1 MQVHIDL
8 TSNKMEKA
16 LEALQGNFDTVRTGR
31 ANPSLISE
39 IMVPYYGTDTPL
51 NQMAQ
56 ISVVEGKTLMIK
68 PFDPQILKD
77 IEKALFNA
85 NIGLTPQND
94 GQVIRL
100 NVPSLTEETRKE
112 LSKKVSKLAEDAKV
126 AIRNVRRDINDQIKK
141 DDTLTEDDEKK
152 ALDKVQKL
160 TDDFIKRVDEAA
172 ATKTK
177 EIMTV

>member
-1 MQVHIDL
+1 MQVHIDQS
-8 TSNKMEKA
+8 SNKMEKA

-31 ANPSLISE
+31 ANPSLVSE
-39 IMVPYYGTDTPL
+39 IMVPYYGADTPL

-56 ISVVEGKTLMIK
+56 ISVIEGKTLMIK

-172 ATKTK
+172 AIKTK

>member
-1 MQVHIDL
+1 MQVHID
-8 TSNKMEKA
+8 TATNKMEKA
-16 LEALQGNFDTVRTGR
+16 LEALQVNFSTVRTGR
-31 ANPSLISE
+31 ANPNLIND
-39 IMVPYYGTDTPL
+39 ILVPYYGVDTPL

-56 ISVVEGKTLMIK
+56 VSVVEGKTLVVK

-112 LSKKVSKLAEDAKV
+112 LSKKVSKLAEEAKV
-126 AIRNVRRDINDQIKK
+126 AVRNIRRDSNDHIKK

-160 TDDFIKRVDEAA
+160 TDDFIKKVDEAA
-172 ATKTK
+172 AIKTK